1 MSPIDTIITA
11 LNALRSNI
19 LRTLLTMLGIIIGIA
34 AVIALTAAGQGAQ
47 KGVTDQIRG
56 LGSNLMFIQPGSAT
70 TNSGLR
76 LPGQGPG
83 LFLEDARAIDG
94 AGIDGLDAVAAQGTA
109 PAPGL
114 PFGATAIYR
123 GQNVSTTLL
132 GTETSYQYVRDYYVS
147 NGRFITEDDIN
158 KKALVVVLG
167 SRVKEQLFGDKDPVG
182 ESMRVT
188 VGPGGNF
195 SVGFN
200 FTVIGVMEEKGST
213 SSTDQDNVVIT
224 PLPSFQARVPFIRN
238 PRGLTNVSQINIK
251 VSDRSKVVAIK
262 NQITDILRTRH
273 NLAEGTES
281 DFTIT
286 SQSDVL
292 STATSVDRT
301 LSVLLVSIA
310 LISLVVGGIGIMNIM
325 LVSVSERT
333 REIGI
338 RKAVGA
344 KRRDILLQ
352 FIIEA
357 LVVTTIGGM
366 LGVMAGL
373 VITQV
378 LQQDWDFTVNL
389 LIGSFNVTVDGSEYV
404 ITPKW
409 ILAGLAMSAATGLVF
424 GVYPAW
430 RAARLDPIE
439 ALRRE

>member
-1 MSPIDTIITA
+1 MSPTDVILTA
-11 LNALRSNI
+11 LIALRSNI
-19 LRTLLTMLGIIIGIA
+19 LRTLLTMLGIIIGIS

-47 KGVTDQIRG
+47 KGVTDRIKG
-56 LGSNLMFIQPGSAT
+56 LGSNLMFIQPGT
-70 TNSGLR
+70 QQTNTGLR

-83 LFLEDARAIDG
+83 LFLEDARAIDS
-94 AGIDGLDAVAAQGTA
+94 AQIDGIDGVASQATA
-109 PAPGL
+109 PSPGI
-114 PFGATAIYR
+114 PFGGTAIYR
-123 GQNVSTTLL
+123 GQNFATTLV
-132 GTETSYQYVRDYYVS
+132 GTETSYQYVRDFYVS
-147 NGRFITEDDIN
+147 EGRFITEDDIT
-158 KKALVVVLG
+158 KKSLVVVLG
-167 SRVKEQLFGDKDPVG
+167 AKVKDQLFGDKDPIG
-182 ESMRVT
+182 ESMRLT
-188 VGPGGNF
+188 VGPGGAF

-200 FTVIGVMEEKGST
+200 FTVVGVMEEKGST

-224 PLPSFQARVPFIRN
+224 PLPSFQARIPFIRN
-238 PRGLTNVSQINIK
+238 PRGLTNVSQVNIK
-251 VSDRSKVVAIK
+251 VTNRGKAAQVKQEV
-262 NQITDILRTRH
+262 TDLLRKRH
-273 NLAEGTES
+273 NLAEGTDN
-281 DFTIT
+281 DFTIQ

-292 STATSVDRT
+292 STATAVDRT

-344 KRRDILLQ
+344 KRRDILMQ

-357 LVVTTIGGM
+357 LVVTTFGGL
-366 LGVMAGL
+366 LGVGVGL
-373 VITQV
+373 GITQL
-378 LQQDWDFTVNL
+378 LQHDVDVYVNL
-389 LIGSFNVTVDGSEYV
+389 LVTSFRITVDGSDYV

-409 ILAGLAMSAATGLVF
+409 ILVGLAMSAATGLVF